1 MCKYRFTEAYR
12 FQQIAM
18 LFLPFS
24 CADTP
29 LGAIELK
36 MIHAAKIPADRLMRS
51 FETLATLRS

>member
-36 MIHAAKIPADRLMRS
+36 MIHAAKIPADRLMRYPS
-51 FETLATLRS
+51 RL